1 MNHPLTRL
9 ISLVMILALSCQC
22 LRAQDR
28 VTIAPQYPERGSTV
42 TITYDPQA
50 PGAGI
55 SADASSVTLV
65 FSYSN
70 LYDVPYRVNMQ
81 KKGTVWTTSF
91 TLARYA
97 TFATFYLQS
106 GEAIDKPA
114 ANRHYELA
122 VYAGKTPIRDGH
134 LYKGYSLSAQMGKA
148 PELGAK
154 QAEQFQEELN
164 LYPDNYE
171 ARLRLLN
178 YQMSKASGEEKEKIR
193 QQALQVIAA
202 KFYQAPNVAGN
213 MNKVTMGYLIIGEN
227 SRLDSIRKV
236 VRDKYPDTEL
246 GRELYTSFIAK
257 EKDTAEQIALFEK
270 ALKKETPTN
279 EKSFVEMHD
288 RLFNIYAARRNA
300 NKALYHARKTARK
313 TDDPY
318 WPVTLKGIAQTLLDN
333 ELALDSAR
341 GYAEAAL
348 AMSNKFPVGVI
359 RYFPE
364 TGYIFPYVDDSTH
377 QAAYDKASGNLL
389 SMLGLIAMKQGR
401 TNDANSQ
408 MEAAMQKAS
417 DKETLDNVALFY
429 QQTGNTVKL
438 QQLQALRE
446 KKMLDK
452 VKTQRINRPPPAFS
466 FVDLSGKPVPPEAWK
481 NKVVI
486 IDFWATWCMPCI
498 QEMPYIQK
506 LYEKYKDN
514 PSVQFMIVNSGAR
527 NTLADAQGWNGNKKY
542 SFPVFFNTDPAV
554 GDKFKFNLIPAT
566 YVINKEGNIQFS
578 NIGFEGPDVEMK
590 LKLQIE
596 LLLTP

>member
-1 MNHPLTRL
+1 MNKLTSL
-9 ISLVMILALSCQC
+9 IATLFIFILSCTS

-28 VTIAPQYPERGSTV
+28 VKITPQFPERGSTV

-50 PGAGI
+50 PGATI
-55 SADASSVTLV
+55 PANASAITLV

-70 LYDVPYRVNMQ
+70 LYDIAYRVSL
-81 KKGTVWTTSF
+81 KKEGNLWTTSF

-106 GEAIDKPA
+106 GETIDRPTPA
-114 ANRHYELA
+114 SHYELA
-122 VYAGKTPIRDGH
+122 VYTGQNPVRDGH
-134 LYKGYSLSAQMGKA
+134 LYKGYSLSAQMGKS

-154 QAEQFQEELN
+154 QAEQYQQELN

-171 ARLRLLN
+171 AKLRLL
-178 YQMSKASGEEKEKIR
+178 QFKMSKAAGEEKEKIR

-202 KFYQAPNVAGN
+202 KFYEAPTVPGN

-236 VRDKYPDTEL
+236 VREKYPNTEL

-257 EKDTAEQIALFEK
+257 EKDTTEQISLFEK
-270 ALKKETPTN
+270 ELKKENAKN
-279 EKSFVEMHD
+279 EKSFGEMHE
-288 RLFNIYAARRNA
+288 RLFYIYAARKNA
-300 NKALYHARKTARK
+300 SKALYHARKTARK

-318 WPVTLKGIAQTLLDN
+318 WPVTLKGIAQTLLN
-333 ELALDSAR
+333 NKLALDSAR
-341 GYAEAAL
+341 GYTEQAL
-348 AMSNKFPVGVI
+348 NLTNQFPVGVI

-364 TGYIFPYVDDSTH
+364 TGYIFPFVDDSTR
-377 QAAYDKASGNLL
+377 QAAYNKAGGNLL
-389 SMLGLIAMKQGR
+389 SMLGLIALKQGSIS
-401 TNDANSQ
+401 NANTH
-408 MEAAMQKAS
+408 MEAALQKS
-417 DKETLDNVALFY
+417 DDKETLDNVSLFY
-429 QQTGNTVKL
+429 QQTGNTAKM

-452 VKTQRINRPPPAFS
+452 VKTQRINRPAPAFS
-466 FVDLSGKPVPPEAWK
+466 FVDLKGQPVAPEVWK

-486 IDFWATWCMPCI
+486 IDFWATWCVPCM
-498 QEMPYIQK
+498 QEMPYIQR
-506 LYEKYKDN
+506 LYERYKDN

-527 NTLADAQGWNGNKKY
+527 NTMADAQGWNGNKKY
-542 SFPVFFNTDPAV
+542 SFPVFFNTDPEV
-554 GDKFKFNLIPAT
+554 GEKFKFNLIPAT
-566 YVINKEGNIQFS
+566 YVINKEGHIQFS

-596 LLLTP
+596 LLLNN